1 MPEIPATRATP
12 ATSKPNP
19 ASEPSQQQQ
28 QHTAGGGWWVGI
40 SLDEPTGKNDGSLVG
55 PDGTLHRYFLTEGC
69 RKSGIFVRPDRVEI
83 GDFPVLDLE
92 GEMEEM

>member
-1 MPEIPATRATP
+1 M
-12 ATSKPNP
+12 TSKP
-19 ASEPSQQQQ
+19 ASASSQQQQ
-28 QHTAGGGWWVGI
+28 HSTAGGGWWVGI

-55 PDGTLHRYFLTEGC
+55 PDGRLRRYFLTEGC
-69 RKSGIFVRPDRVEI
+69 RKSGIFVRPDRVEV